1 MPQPG
6 PERRHVFISYSHA
19 DRVWV
24 ERIRQVMA
32 PLLWQQGNALQLW
45 DDSQIQPGDRWLEE
59 IEAALASARVAL
71 LLVSAEFLASKF
83 VMGQEVPALLR
94 AAESEGVRVLW
105 VPLSASLVRHTAIH
119 AYQAVLPPEQTL
131 DAMEPHQQ
139 RLALVRI
146 AEAVHQALE
155 QADAQ
160 AQRQELEWRQEQQRQ
175 ERQASAAAQRQQAE
189 EAARQREKEQ
199 QAARA
204 AERQRRQQD
213 QQQAAAERQ
222 RLLEARAEQRRRLTD
237 NATRRLRAWQ
247 GNLQGSLSRRQV
259 LVAGVGLPLAGIA
272 ASQFAQR
279 LGTPAA
285 NRQEPPTPTPR
296 TRPPAALQGPQ
307 PLRLSQGWLE
317 GEAKGWPVRRRPIE
331 VQTYSEILATG
342 VALRLIAIRAGD
354 FLMGS
359 PAHEPEREGTE
370 GPQHRVTLG
379 AFLLGQTAI
388 TQAQWREVASWP
400 PAGRALNADP
410 SRFKGADRPVERVS
424 WEEAI
429 EFCRRLSRD
438 TGRSYTLPSE
448 AQWEYACR
456 AGTTTPFAFGET
468 LATELANYN
477 GSISYANGPK
487 GLNRGQT
494 TPVGMFP
501 PNAWGL
507 QDMHGNVWEWCLDSM
522 HYRYEGAPADG
533 TAWVSGGD
541 QDQRLLRGG
550 SWLNLPE
557 DCRSAYRHRYG
568 AFFHFVN
575 VGLRVVCL
583 PQGTALNP

>member
-1 MPQPG
+1 MLQPA

-19 DRVWV
+19 DRGWV

-32 PLLWQQGNALQLW
+32 PLLMQQGKALQLW
-45 DDSQIQPGDRWLEE
+45 DDSQIEPGDRWLEE
-59 IEAALASARVAL
+59 IEAALANARVAL
-71 LLVSAEFLASKF
+71 LLVSAEFLASEF
-83 VMGQEVPALLR
+83 VMGREVPALLR
-94 AAESEGVRVLW
+94 AAEAEGVRVLW

-119 AYQAVLPPEQTL
+119 AYQALLPPEQAL
-131 DAMEPHQQ
+131 DALDPPQQ

-146 AEAVHQALE
+146 AEAVHKALE
-155 QADAQ
+155 QAEEQ
-160 AQRQELEWRQEQQRQ
+160 AQRQELDTRQEQQRR

-189 EAARQREKEQ
+189 EEARQRQTEQ
-199 QAARA
+199 RAAQA
-204 AERQRRQQD
+204 AERQRRQQE
-213 QQQAAAERQ
+213 AAAERQ
-222 RLLEARAEQRRRLTD
+222 RLLDARAERRRLLID
-237 NATRRLRAWQ
+237 RAMGALRAWR
-247 GNLQGSLSRRQV
+247 GGLQGSLSRRQV
-259 LVAGVGLPLAGIA
+259 LVAGAGSLAGIA

-279 LGTPAA
+279 LGQPAA
-285 NRQEPPTPTPR
+285 HRQEPPNPTPR
-296 TRPPAALQGPQ
+296 TRPPADLDGPQ

-317 GEAKGWPVRRRPIE
+317 GEAKGWPLRRDPIE
-331 VQTYSEILATG
+331 VQAYSEILATG
-342 VALRLIAIRAGD
+342 LALRLIAIRGGD
-354 FLMGS
+354 FIMGS
-359 PAHEPEREGTE
+359 PAHEALRQEDE
-370 GPQHRVTLG
+370 GPQHRVKLEG
-379 AFLLGQTAI
+379 FLLGQTPI

-410 SRFKGADRPVERVS
+410 SWFKGADRPVERVS

-477 GSISYANGPK
+477 GSNSYANGPK

-501 PNAWGL
+501 PNGWGL
-507 QDMHGNVWEWCLDSM
+507 QDMHGNVWEWCLDSW
-522 HYRYEGAPADG
+522 HDRYEGAPADG

-550 SWLNLPE
+550 SWLNLPGV
-557 DCRSAYRHRYG
+557 CRSAYRHRYG
-568 AFFHFVN
+568 PVFHFVN
-575 VGLRVVCL
+575 VGFRVVCF
-583 PQGTALNP
+583 PQGPSLNP